1 VLRIYTRHQ
10 NKNDMNPAQI
20 FSVVSTIAALQWLLL
35 IILPKWKVTQWLINH
50 PAVPLLLSGIYC
62 VYITGFFSIRGGGF
76 NSMQEVR
83 RLFTDDKLLL
93 AGWVHYLAFDL
104 LIGFSIIKSAQA
116 KAISHWLVIPCLAL
130 TFMFGPCGFLLYQ
143 IIQKIKTNI

>member
-1 VLRIYTRHQ
+1 MDT
-10 NKNDMNPAQI
+10 AQL
-20 FSVVSTIAALQWLLL
+20 FSLVSTIAALQWLLL
-35 IILPKWKVTQWLINH
+35 IVLPKWKVTQWLISYA
-50 PAVPLLLSGIYC
+50 AVPLLLSVIYC
-62 VYITGFFSIRGGGF
+62 IYIAGFFGIKGGGF
-76 NSMQEVR
+76 NSIPAVR
-83 RLFTDDKLLL
+83 LLFSNDRLLL

-116 KAISHWLVIPCLAL
+116 KAISHWLVIPCLVL